1 MSDYT
6 SDAGTDKNA
15 AWIPLLEYAV
25 KTGISA
31 STIRRHIKS
40 NKIEYKIENGKY
52 LLKSSLEKIYPQ
64 ESISVFSKVQK
75 LEDELKA
82 AHEQISELKMLVS
95 IYEEQ
100 LGSKKI

>member
-6 SDAGTDKNA
+6 KDSGTDKNT
-15 AWIPLLEYAV
+15 AWVPLLEYAV
-25 KTGISA
+25 RTGISA

-52 LLKSSLEKIYPQ
+52 LLKSSLENIYPQ
-64 ESISVFSKVQK
+64 ESISVFAKVQK
-75 LEDELKA
+75 LEEELKVA
-82 AHEQISELKMLVS
+82 QEQILELKMLVS